1 MRVGGDILR
10 QPANPTACS
19 APGTAAGIESGLS
32 RYQEALLAFGR
43 RSTAQPAL
51 AVLLQDAAMLVGE
64 TLEADWVGIAEIR
77 DGNQLV
83 LQVSRAGPNVEFD
96 GQHVHRTALDAMD
109 SMAAFALRSA
119 YLTVSENVAA
129 DTRFEDLFL
138 RRLGVVGAATIP
150 LHLRGQP
157 FGALGVYAARP
168 RTFKAEEIVFAET
181 LGHLLSASSARVK
194 LEEELKQERNFRS
207 TVLGMVRAMVLS
219 LDAEGRVTYMNPEC
233 ERITGYKL
241 EEVRGQSFWSLFVA
255 PEEDEWVQRVFRSS
269 VGNAVPSEFVGSLM
283 SKDGTR
289 RQVAWSMKAMA
300 SGEVQTLILAGSDRG
315 DPESQPQAVPSGTG
329 SSWPKALNE
338 PSSPSSQPRL
348 NLVQAGGDLP
358 GALQR
363 GQATQAT
370 PTGPSSGPPSS
381 AKDISPPPGRPELR
395 SSPRRPFAY
404 RQRLAPM
411 YDGIKPAKRLFFEVE
426 CKDISASGIAF
437 YMNRLPDFDTVV
449 IALGKPPNETYLTA
463 RVMRVARTEEQGRIR
478 YLVGCRFLGRISL

>member
-10 QPANPTACS
+10 QPANPAERS

-64 TLEADWVGIAEIR
+64 TLQAEWMGIAELR

-83 LQVSRAGPNVEFD
+83 LQVSRAGPNVPFD
-96 GQHVHRTALDAMD
+96 GQHVHRTTLDAVD

-119 YLTVSENVAA
+119 HLVVSENVAA

-157 FGALGVYAARP
+157 FGALGVYAARA
-168 RTFKAEEIVFAET
+168 RTFRTEEIVFAET

-207 TVLGMVRAMVLS
+207 TVLGMVHAMVLS
-219 LDAEGRVTYMNPEC
+219 LDADGRVTYMNPEC

-269 VGNAVPSEFVGSLM
+269 VDNAVPSEFVGSLM

-289 RQVAWSMKAMA
+289 REVAWSMKAMA
-300 SGEVQTLILAGSDRG
+300 TGEVQTLILAGSDWG
-315 DPESQPQAVPSGTG
+315 DPESQPQGLTSGTG
-329 SSWPKALNE
+329 GSRPKALNE
-338 PSSPSSQPRL
+338 PSSPPSQPRI

-363 GQATQAT
+363 GQASQAT
-370 PTGPSSGPPSS
+370 PTGHCSGPPSS
-381 AKDISPPPGRPELR
+381 AKDVSPAARPEQR
-395 SSPRRPFAY
+395 SSPRRPFPY

-449 IALGKPPNETYLTA
+449 IALGKLPNETYLTA

-478 YLVGCRFLGRISL
+478 YLVGCRFLGRINL